1 MILGSMVEIIIFLIQ
16 FMKIVLVFSLMNFV
30 DFEKLLKTCQK
41 LKVLSISMIN
51 KDEKNKF
58 KSNEEKLSKAL
69 IEFASKNLRIIK
81 FSRYDF
87 KFSLKTLEFLLENW
101 RGRAALSILTSALDY
116 EKEEYM
122 KIINKYKNDG
132 VIKDFKCIINSDDY
146 LFDHEMMI

>member
-1 MILGSMVEIIIFLIQ
+1 
-16 FMKIVLVFSLMNFV
+16 
-30 DFEKLLKTCQK
+30 
-41 LKVLSISMIN
+41 MIN